1 MRSLFDVSGPAEELT
16 PVQQQKFK
24 SIVPKLIWITKRG
37 RPDIEL
43 AVSFLCT
50 RVSKCN
56 GSDWKKLRRVLRY
69 LYGTINDVRIL
80 SMENMDT
87 IFTSF
92 TFVDVAYAVHHD
104 MRSHTG
110 GGLSLG
116 RGLIHAKSSKQ
127 KLNTKSSTESDV
139 VGASDYLLYLIW
151 MQNFMAAQGF
161 EFKRNIFYQDN
172 QSAMR
177 LERNGRQSCGQKSR
191 HIDIRY
197 FFIKD
202 RIKSGNVDLQYCPTE
217 VMLADF
223 FTKPLQGKQFKL
235 LRSAVMG
242 WITLDEL
249 KSSLIVKSKGAC

>member
-1 MRSLFDVSGPAEELT
+1 
-16 PVQQQKFK
+16 
-24 SIVPKLIWITKRG
+24 
-37 RPDIEL
+37 
-43 AVSFLCT
+43 
-50 RVSKCN
+50 
-56 GSDWKKLRRVLRY
+56 
-69 LYGTINDVRIL
+69 
-80 SMENMDT
+80 MDT
-87 IFTSF
+87 ILTSL

-127 KLNTKSSTESDV
+127 KLNTKSSTESEV
-139 VGASDYLLYLIW
+139 VGASDYLPYLIW

-202 RIKSGNVDLQYCPTE
+202 RIKSGNIDLQYCPTE